1 MFGWLTRKPKVQ
13 RTALDLYRRVV
24 AAARQ
29 PIFYRD
35 LGVRD
40 TTEGRFEMVAL
51 HLFLAL
57 EGMKAQALMDVD
69 ARNTAITQS
78 AIEAF
83 VIDMDDCMREMGV
96 GDLTVPKKVKRAA
109 AGFYERAGVYRN
121 ALAERS
127 DADLVAALKQYMDFA
142 PGSDKSAHA
151 LAAYVRRTHAEVS
164 KRSIDDIF
172 SPDHLH
178 SMFPMTPARPA

>member
-1 MFGWLTRKPKVQ
+1 MFGWLTQKPKVQ
-13 RTALDLYRRVV
+13 RTAIDLYGRVV

-29 PIFYRD
+29 PIFYRH

-57 EGMKAQALMDVD
+57 EGMKTAASPDGE
-69 ARNTAITQS
+69 ARTTAITQS

-109 AGFYERAGVYRN
+109 AGFYERAGAYRS
-121 ALAERS
+121 ALADGSE
-127 DADLVAALKQYMDFA
+127 AALVDALKHYIDFA
-142 PGSDKSAHA
+142 PTSESSPST

-164 KRSIDDIF
+164 NRTIDDIF
-172 SPDHLH
+172 TDTHL
-178 SMFPMTPARPA
+178 SSLFPMSPARSA

>member
-1 MFGWLTRKPKVQ
+1 MIGWLTRKPKVQ
-13 RTALDLYRRVV
+13 RTALELYSRVV

-57 EGMKAQALMDVD
+57 EGMKAAASPDTE
-69 ARNTAITQS
+69 ARNTAIAQS

-109 AGFYERAGVYRN
+109 AGFYERAGAYRS
-121 ALAERS
+121 ALADKS
-127 DADLVAALKQYMDFA
+127 DASLVDALKHYIDFA
-142 PGSDKSAHA
+142 PTSESLAPT
-151 LAAYVRRTHAEVS
+151 LAAYVRRTHTEVLKS
-164 KRSIDDIF
+164 KIDDMF
-172 SPDHLH
+172 SADHLN
-178 SMFPMTPARPA
+178 SMFPMSPARSA